1 MIVVI
6 NRTPGPGPSHLILSL
21 SGASP
26 LSQAVLSRGR
36 LVHLGKCGHE
46 SEAGIPGLPC
56 LVSRSPCWGLG
67 GTQSADLGC
76 TRVSTVLKSRQ
87 TEPSPGRSGQRV
99 FLARC
104 WACAARAGCGR
115 ERAARTHCPGGG
127 RGGLA
132 GRGARG
138 KPQRRLCR
146 GARRALHLGALS
158 PSTTRHLVS
167 GEVAALCEEHGGSEG
182 GSKVRAPRT
191 PVRVPGWDS
200 SGTGSVSIF
209 WKRLCAPGPER
220 CQAQRPPRF
229 TWTLC
234 NWWRRPG
241 VRGRCRP
248 SASPSPLRAARSLET
263 RARRDLHPCSGRRGL
278 PPTLRSPGL
287 RGAHLSSAH
296 LDSDSALI
304 SWTWAFRAPLAPAQ
318 VGIPPLPTQETR

>member
-1 MIVVI
+1 MD
-6 NRTPGPGPSHLILSL
+6 TSL
-21 SGASP
+21 RLASP
-26 LSQAVLSRGR
+26 VSPAGYHA
-36 LVHLGKCGHE
+36 HL
-46 SEAGIPGLPC
+46 AQ
-56 LVSRSPCWGLG
+56 GLG
-67 GTQSADLGC
+67 GTQSGDLVSS
-76 TRVSTVLKSRQ
+76 RDSTVLKSRQ
-87 TEPSPGRSGQRV
+87 TEPSPGRAGQRA

-167 GEVAALCEEHGGSEG
+167 GEVAALREERCDSEG

-191 PVRVPGWDS
+191 PVRVLGWDS
-200 SGTGSVSIF
+200 RGTGSVSIF

-220 CQAQRPPRF
+220 CQAQRPPPF

-241 VRGRCRP
+241 V
-248 SASPSPLRAARSLET
+248 
-263 RARRDLHPCSGRRGL
+263 
-278 PPTLRSPGL
+278 
-287 RGAHLSSAH
+287 
-296 LDSDSALI
+296 
-304 SWTWAFRAPLAPAQ
+304 
-318 VGIPPLPTQETR
+318 